1 MNNDQHERLSML
13 LEEAG
18 EVIQICGKVLR
29 HGYDS
34 SNPLEDHTGTNKELL
49 EKELQDLYTLMYI
62 MSERNDIVLDFSN
75 DKVKEIWSRKL
86 KWTHHQ

>member
-1 MNNDQHERLSML
+1 ML

-18 EVIQICGKVLR
+18 EVIQICGKILR

-34 SNPLEDHTGTNKELL
+34 SNPLDHTGTNKELL
-49 EKELQDLYTLMYI
+49 EKELQDLYTLIYI
-62 MSERNDIVLDFSN
+62 MSERNDIVLDFSS
-75 DKVKEIWSRKL
+75 DEVKEIWSRKL